1 MTVRASLP
9 PSGAVCA
16 CCCST
21 WHLVS
26 DIEKLREALG
36 VDKWMVFGGSW
47 GSTLALTYAEE
58 ASRTTIT
65 FGRGLHIDTAL
76 VDASEGEGEG
86 IDWPGPD

>member
-1 MTVRASLP
+1 MTLR
-9 PSGAVCA
+9 A

-58 ASRTTIT
+58 ASRITTTLAEASCIYT
-65 FGRGLHIDTAL
+65 QPSRCERGRGGRDR
-76 VDASEGEGEG
+76 
-86 IDWPGPD
+86 

>member
-1 MTVRASLP
+1 MRASLP

-58 ASRTTIT
+58 ASRITTTLAEACINT
-65 FGRGLHIDTAL
+65 QPLQRGRRGRDR
-76 VDASEGEGEG
+76 
-86 IDWPGPD
+86 